1 MSLFRKQNLFKLE
14 KNRLKR
20 YMADVHDKIT
30 RSYNMSKIKGN
41 LVVEVEGALKS
52 KLNSKENIQLNMY
65 F

>member
-1 MSLFRKQNLFKLE
+1 
-14 KNRLKR
+14 
-20 YMADVHDKIT
+20 
-30 RSYNMSKIKGN
+30 MSKIKGN